1 MEMKLDFHKLTVA
14 DREAVQAVSLK
25 AGRRNCNFTFAN
37 LVGWQ
42 KWFGTE
48 VCVLKDAVVLR
59 FNLDGER
66 AYMLC
71 MQGTP
76 PCELLQALC
85 EDCSH
90 KLILLGLEDDAALQ
104 LQQNACHEGISII
117 LESERSQY
125 DYIYKR
131 SDLALLQGGKLKAK
145 RNHVNRFNNL
155 YPGYEYRPLTPDMF
169 DDCRRVVKLWQ
180 DEKEHENP
188 SWGDTIQ
195 AEHDVMETIF
205 AHWDEL
211 GMLGG
216 SIYVDGRMVAFTYGA
231 AVTNDTFDVCMEK
244 ADRDIEGAFSVINQQ
259 FCAHLPE
266 QFTYVNREEDMG
278 LEGLRKAKLSYHPE
292 ILLTYNVVTLKS
304 SYTLQRMT
312 EADAPLTVD
321 WMTRQYGFDRNEVES
336 WVRDLHFN
344 WPLSVKAVD
353 GKGDVIGLLNMSDYR
368 IEEET
373 AQIQKDYPEL
383 LAKLNSQRYTA
394 VFSFIVRE
402 DYRGTRLNYDMLMEI
417 MPELKAD
424 YDFIFIP
431 VLHSLKTHSYW
442 QRWGA
447 SEFYRDADC
456 VYYQLKM

>member
-1 MEMKLDFHKLTVA
+1 MRIDFHKLTIA
-14 DREAVQAVSLK
+14 DREAVQSVSLQS
-25 AGRRNCNFTFAN
+25 GRRNCNFTFAN

-48 VCVLKDAVVLR
+48 VCVLKDAIVLR

-71 MQGTP
+71 MQGVP
-76 PCELLQALC
+76 SCELLQTLC
-85 EDCSH
+85 EDCSQ
-90 KLILLGLEDDAALQ
+90 KLILLGMEDDAALQ
-104 LQQNACHEGISII
+104 LQQNACHEGINISV
-117 LESERSQY
+117 ESVRDQY

-131 SDLALLQGGKLKAK
+131 SDLASLQGGKLKAK
-145 RNHVNRFNNL
+145 RNHVNRFNTL
-155 YPGYEYRPLTPDMF
+155 YSGYVYRPLTPDMF
-169 DDCRRVVKLWQ
+169 DECRRVVALWQ

-216 SIYVDGRMVAFTYGA
+216 SIYVDGRMVAFTYGS
-231 AVTNDTFDVCMEK
+231 AVTNDTFDVCVEK
-244 ADRDIEGAFSVINQQ
+244 ADRNVEGAFSVINQQ

-266 QFTYVNREEDMG
+266 RFIYVNREEDMG

-292 ILLTYNVVTLKS
+292 ILLTYNVVTLNP
-304 SYTLQRMT
+304 SYTLQRMKPS
-312 EADAPLTVD
+312 DAPLTVD
-321 WMTRQYGFDRNEVES
+321 WITRQYGFDRNEVEG

-344 WPLSVKAVD
+344 WLLSVKAVD
-353 GKGDVIGLLNMSDYR
+353 ENGDVIGLLNMSDYR

-373 AQIQKDYPEL
+373 AQIQKDNPDL

-402 DYRGTRLNYDMLMEI
+402 DYRGTRLNYDMMMDI
-417 MPELKAD
+417 MPELRAN

-431 VLHSLKTHSYW
+431 VLHRLKTHGYW

-447 SEFYRDADC
+447 REFYRDTDC
-456 VYYQLKM
+456 VYYLLPISQ